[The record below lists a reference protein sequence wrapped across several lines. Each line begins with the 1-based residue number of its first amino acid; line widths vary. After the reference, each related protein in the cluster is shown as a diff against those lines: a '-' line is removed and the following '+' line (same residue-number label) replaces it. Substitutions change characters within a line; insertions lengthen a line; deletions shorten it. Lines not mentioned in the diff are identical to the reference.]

1 MYKVSHLN
9 LTEVRLKSD
18 RIHNFFRQCVVI
30 DPLWTFTRK
39 RTKSPH
45 SILTLFQN
53 FIISSTL
60 ENIKHLIVSEH
71 VKGNTQKTI
80 VHDSNHIL
88 KLFKTLTSRG
98 IKNTRACSVSG
109 KFEKQ
114 WMKNLG
120 VFHYLGAWKLSLYCL
135 FFDFPFHPVNL
146 CIARRRINQP
156 VTVRRNNKS
165 AFSKRAAEGACFFCR
180 GRKAAAFDPRNS
192 IEIYETRRSFNAWYP
207 PRS

>member
-1 MYKVSHLN
+1 MCRHRSTLNIHKKKNEKSTFYPNTVSKFYYLLN
-9 LTEVRLKSD
+9 IGEHQTLD
-18 RIHNFFRQCVVI
+18 RIR
-30 DPLWTFTRK
+30 TRK
-39 RTKSPH
+39 RN
-45 SILTLFQN
+45 L
-53 FIISSTL
+53 
-60 ENIKHLIVSEH
+60 
-71 VKGNTQKTI
+71 QKTI

-114 WMKNLG
+114 GMKNLG